1 VKKIHDFLI
10 DNAVSVALC
19 MFVVVL
25 AFYLYHFHTQVISED
40 VTKWGVFGDFIGGT
54 LNPFLSFLALV
65 ILLRT
70 FAMQKTE
77 LDLQR
82 EELKDTKEL
91 LRLQTQTQIKQ
102 RFESTFFE
110 LLNVHNQILS
120 EITKEPIPIKTDSA
134 DKKNLGETGAKIF
147 DSVNKKWDKITN
159 KSILNKMIFEIN
171 YFYDSD
177 ECEHKEIQS
186 LEMAY
191 NNLKEYA
198 LYQVNYFHA
207 LFSLLQFVSKL
218 NSEDDE
224 IFYANIIKS
233 VLNDPVFR
241 LLAIY
246 AYKNE
251 EYKRLIERYSIFEMA
266 SFNKNIADDEF
277 SAVSEAVE
285 FYDKRAFGL

>member
-1 VKKIHDFLI
+1 MKKIHDFLI

-102 RFESTFFE
+102 RFESTFFA
-110 LLNVHNQILS
+110 LLNVHNQILRDLPDNS
-120 EITKEPIPIKTDSA
+120 LANTHHHVLNSKASLIKAQERLKLDQFSFCHYFRILYQLLSFVDKSQNE
-134 DKKNLGETGAKIF
+134 DKKLYSNMIRALLT
-147 DSVNKKWDKITN
+147 DKV
-159 KSILNKMIFEIN
+159 LR
-171 YFYDSD
+171 
-177 ECEHKEIQS
+177 
-186 LEMAY
+186 
-191 NNLKEYA
+191 
-198 LYQVNYFHA
+198 
-207 LFSLLQFVSKL
+207 LLL
-218 NSEDDE
+218 IYCCGEDDE
-224 IFYANIIKS
+224 QKHYKS
-233 VLNDPVFR
+233 
-241 LLAIY
+241 
-246 AYKNE
+246 
-251 EYKRLIERYSIFEMA
+251 LIERYAIFENA
-266 SFNKNIADDEF
+266 SFKKDLGVEGEKIIVLAGVEISAIYEAKNL
-277 SAVSEAVE
+277 
-285 FYDKRAFGL
+285 YDPKAFGL